1 MIRLMACRDATGQ
14 GETIA
19 RVLARKNTL
28 FLSATGSG
36 KSLTYLLPT
45 LLWKQARAQR
55 QQGGGAEGSEAGRV
69 VGLTIVVSPLL
80 ALIRDQLRNLPAG
93 DE

>member
-1 MIRLMACRDATGQ
+1 MLRLMACRDATGQ

-19 RVLARKNTL
+19 RVLSGKNTL

-55 QQGGGAEGSEAGRV
+55 REAGGSEGSQGGRV
-69 VGLTIVVSPLL
+69 VGLTLVVSPLL
-80 ALIRDQLRNLPAG
+80 ALIRDQLQNLPAG
-93 DE
+93 DH